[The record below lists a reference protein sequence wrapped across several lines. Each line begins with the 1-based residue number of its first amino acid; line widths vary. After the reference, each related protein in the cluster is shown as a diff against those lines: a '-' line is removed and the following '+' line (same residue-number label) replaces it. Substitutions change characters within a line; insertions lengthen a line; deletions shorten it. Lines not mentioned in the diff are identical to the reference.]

1 MGGSKNGHDLFI
13 VDNSDEGWTEREYAT
28 RNFARRMGYR
38 RTGSA
43 INESTRS
50 LVNGLIREGRLEKE
64 DSQIRRIRNP

>member
-28 RNFARRMGYR
+28 RNFAR